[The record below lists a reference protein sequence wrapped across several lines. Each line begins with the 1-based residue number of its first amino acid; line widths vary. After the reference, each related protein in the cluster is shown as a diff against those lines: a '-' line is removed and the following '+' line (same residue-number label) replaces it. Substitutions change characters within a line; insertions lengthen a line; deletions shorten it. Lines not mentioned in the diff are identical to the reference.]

1 MSHTPST
8 PPPSNDPWLEAIEP
22 FAATLGLPAPLDD
35 HTRHLLEQAL
45 THSSYT
51 YELKQSNNPLP
62 EDWLNNY
69 ERLEFLGDAVLKLVV
84 SEYLFEH
91 FPHYR
96 EGELTKI
103 RAVVVSDAMLAEFAE
118 DIKLGHIMRFGPN
131 EAKQGGRKKQSSLA
145 CSFEALLGALF
156 LSGHFILARDLLLRF
171 LGDACARVDADP
183 TRNNYKAV
191 LQEFT
196 QGEGLGLPDYRVA
209 KQTGPAHKRQFNI
222 EVYVA
227 DKCVGTGTGHSKK
240 EAQQAAAQVAVNAL
254 DIHP

>member
-1 MSHTPST
+1 MPTPS
-8 PPPSNDPWLEAIEP
+8 SNSQPNPDTWLESVEP
-22 FAATLGLPAPLDD
+22 FGASLGLPTPLND

-103 RAVVVSDAMLAEFAE
+103 RAVIVSDAMLAEFAE
-118 DIKLGHIMRFGPN
+118 EIKLGGIMRFGPN

-171 LGDACARVDADP
+171 MNDAAARVDADP

-196 QGEGLGLPDYRVA
+196 QGENLGLPEYRVA

-222 EVYVA
+222 DVYVA
-227 DKCVGTGTGHSKK
+227 DKLVGSGTGHSKK
-240 EAQQAAAQVAVNAL
+240 EAQQAAAQQAVNEL
-254 DIHP
+254 GIHP